1 MEKRETNA
9 VETNSKVGDSKMA
22 TYTEIVEGIK
32 TKFASFAADADS
44 GADNRGAAL
53 RARKLSMEL
62 RKDMQ
67 EFRKASVTNDHAN
80 SKPRAPKAAK
90 PAAEAT
96 PAA

>member
-1 MEKRETNA
+1 
-9 VETNSKVGDSKMA
+9 MA

-32 TKFASFAADADS
+32 AKFATFAADADA

-62 RKDMQ
+62 RKDCQ
-67 EFRKASVTNDHAN
+67 EFRKASVANDHAN
-80 SKPRAPKAAK
+80 SKPRGPKAAK
-90 PAAEAT
+90 PAAAAAT